1 MENCGGRFA
10 VWNGL
15 RSGSV
20 IVATGISVLWC
31 ISCHSIK
38 KVSEKTMSR
47 ETVRLRQEVILL
59 PETER
64 LVIAEDMIRRLPV
77 GESIRSRTDTN
88 PKGGISLTK
97 HAEGVIGI
105 ESYRDTVR
113 LALEQQTEITQKEES
128 IGKRKQL
135 SAVYLLICMLFIV
148 LCLTG
153 LLIRKRG

>member
-1 MENCGGRFA
+1 
-10 VWNGL
+10 
-15 RSGSV
+15 
-20 IVATGISVLWC
+20 
-31 ISCHSIK
+31 
-38 KVSEKTMSR
+38 MSR

-97 HAEGVIGI
+97 HAKGVIGI

-135 SAVYLLICMLFIV
+135 SAVYLLICMLLIV